1 MESSSGE
8 VCGGHLAAQS
18 RLNKTA
24 LVHRDELVRIGVNM
38 ERVGILGVPF
48 SALTEHEV
56 MLRCVACVESQSP
69 HMVITAGPEFVMRLQ
84 SDPRLRSV
92 LTAADLITPDG
103 IGIVIASRWYGQP
116 IAERVTGVSLTE
128 RLLAYAHDQNLRV
141 YFLGATEEALQKA
154 MHVLRGRYQGLN
166 ITGKNGYFTSD
177 QVDEVLADIMQVRP
191 HILFVGLGQPRQEEF
206 IATYKDRL
214 GVPLAIGIGGVI
226 DVLGGTV
233 KRAPVM
239 MQRLHLEWF
248 YRLLREPSRWRR
260 QLVLPQFALAAWL
273 DARSRGRR

>member
-1 MESSSGE
+1 
-8 VCGGHLAAQS
+8 
-18 RLNKTA
+18 
-24 LVHRDELVRIGVNM
+24 M

-56 MLRCVACVESQSP
+56 MLHCVACIESQTP

-273 DARSRGRR
+273 DARSRARR